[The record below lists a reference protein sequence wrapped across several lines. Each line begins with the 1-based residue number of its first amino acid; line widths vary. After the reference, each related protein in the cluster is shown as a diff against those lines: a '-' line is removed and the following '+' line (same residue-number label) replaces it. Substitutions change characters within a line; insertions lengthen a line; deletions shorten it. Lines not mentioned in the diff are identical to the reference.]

1 MTKQTSNEQHSSL
14 VEKFSNLG
22 KTEVSEVQLG
32 EVEENMKNV
41 FLAYPTKY
49 FVQKDFV
56 QVLGK
61 SNPRIHHGLMK
72 LMKENVITRIGSK
85 RQYFYIKI
93 Q

>member
-1 MTKQTSNEQHSSL
+1 MTKQTNEQHSSL
-14 VEKFSNLG
+14 IEKFSDLG
-22 KTEVSEVQLG
+22 KTEISEIQLG

-49 FVQKDFV
+49 FVQKDFCE
-56 QVLGK
+56 VLGK
-61 SNPRIHHGLMK
+61 SNPRINHGLHK
-72 LMKENVITRIGSK
+72 LMKDNVITRIGSK

>member
-1 MTKQTSNEQHSSL
+1 MKQTSNEQHSSL
-14 VEKFSNLG
+14 VEKFNDLG
-22 KTEVSEVQLG
+22 KTEISEVQLG
-32 EVEENMKNV
+32 QVEENIKSV

-49 FVQKDFV
+49 FTQKDFV
-56 QVLGK
+56 GVLGK